1 MLMININGTIFE
13 DSKAKLSINNRG
25 FAYGDAV
32 FETIKVN
39 NNKPV
44 FWEAHYFRLMASMRI
59 LRMEIPMNFTPEFLE
74 TQIQDLVSSMPSKSI
89 SNRVKLTVFRN
100 TGGYYTP
107 NSNDVSYIITVSEL
121 ESDLYQISDDHYEIE
136 LFKDYLVSPNLLSTL
151 KTNNKAVN
159 VVGSIFAKENNY
171 HNCLLLNTNKSI
183 IEALN
188 GNVFLVQ
195 GNSIKTPPLA
205 DGCLKGIVREQL
217 IEIIT
222 KSPDYDLIEAS
233 VSPFELQKADEIFIT
248 NVIQGIVPVTKF
260 RKKVYTSV
268 TSKAFLKMLNIK
280 LRLG

>member
-1 MLMININGTIFE
+1 MININGTIFE
-13 DSKAKLSINNRG
+13 DSEAKLSINNRG

-74 TQIQDLVSSMPSKSI
+74 TQIIDLASTWPSKSI
-89 SNRVKLTVFRN
+89 SKRIKLTVFRN

-107 NSNDVSYIITVSEL
+107 DSNEVSYTITVAEL
-121 ESDLYQISDDHYEIE
+121 ESDLYHITDDQYEIE
-136 LFKDYLVSPNLLSTL
+136 LFKDYLVAPNLLSTL

-159 VVGSIFAKENNY
+159 VVGSIYAKENKY
-171 HNCLLLNTNKSI
+171 DNCLLLNTNKSI

-205 DGCLKGIVREQL
+205 DGCLKGIIREQL
-217 IEIIT
+217 IEIIK

-233 VSPFELQKADEIFIT
+233 VSPFELQKSDEIFIT

-260 RKKVYTSV
+260 RKKEFTSV
-268 TSKAFLKMLNIK
+268 TSKALLKLLNTK

>member
-1 MLMININGTIFE
+1 MINFNGRIFE
-13 DSKAKLSINNRG
+13 DSEAKLSVDNRG

-74 TQIQDLVSSMPSKSI
+74 SQIIDLVSAWPSTSVSK
-89 SNRVKLTVFRN
+89 RVKLTVFRN
-100 TGGYYTP
+100 AGGYYTP
-107 NSNDVSYIITVSEL
+107 SSNEVSYVISVSEL
-121 ESDLYQISDDHYEIE
+121 KSDLYEISDGHYEIE

-151 KTNNKAVN
+151 KTNNKAIN
-159 VVGSIFAKENNY
+159 VVGSIYAKENKY
-171 HNCLLLNTNKSI
+171 DNCLLLNTNKNI

-195 GNSIKTPPLA
+195 GNTIKTPPLS
-205 DGCLKGIVREQL
+205 DGCLKGIIREKLIDIIKTSPNFNL
-217 IEIIT
+217 IESSI
-222 KSPDYDLIEAS
+222 
-233 VSPFELQKADEIFIT
+233 SPFELQKSKEIFIT
-248 NVIQGIVPVTKF
+248 NVIHGIVPVRKF
-260 RKKVYTSV
+260 RKKEFTTETSE
-268 TSKAFLKMLNIK
+268 ALLKQLNAQ

>member
-1 MLMININGTIFE
+1 MININGTIFE

-107 NSNDVSYIITVSEL
+107 NSNDVSYIISVSEL